1 MNKNLRRLLS
11 LSVIAACAFAPAY
24 AYDMKDEH
32 KHNMQHAVPPGQ
44 YPGGDDSLDFFV
56 GASYTY
62 WVPYQTG
69 MVIGQGRTG
78 AAGNYGNFATP
89 SVEGASGF
97 KVMLGANTQHDAWNV
112 QIEYTWFY
120 RSPGF
125 SANNLKNSVPY
136 TATFNQ
142 TDVLYTELS
151 SKFKNQFNRIDAM
164 VDRSFYAGHYL
175 AFRPWLGL
183 LGAFD
188 YQDLDY
194 NAVASGAQQQ
204 ARFHQDWWGIGPYAG
219 AEATFYFT
227 NEWGLFISSGA
238 SLLLSNHDVRMRLGN
253 VEDGTLSPSV
263 INTKDNFNGVEP
275 MVEAKLGLR
284 WDSNWTDWALR
295 IDVAWEAQT
304 YFNHNGFLPYYSPT
318 GVQGDYSMQ
327 GLTVGVRVN
336 F

>member
-11 LSVIAACAFAPAY
+11 LSVLAACTFAPAY
-24 AYDMKDEH
+24 AYDNKEDH

-44 YPGGDDSLDFFV
+44 YPGGDESLDFFV

-69 MVIGQGRTG
+69 MVIGQGRTSSASQG
-78 AAGNYGNFATP
+78 NTAAP
-89 SVEGASGF
+89 STDGASGF

-112 QIEYTWFY
+112 QLEYTWFY

-125 SANNLKNSVPY
+125 STNKLKNTVHFTP
-136 TATFNQ
+136 TF
-142 TDVLYTELS
+142 DELTPRYS
-151 SKFKNQFNRIDAM
+151 SLESRFQNQFNRIDGM

-194 NAVASGAQQQ
+194 NATTTEGTDLR

-227 NEWGLFISSGA
+227 NDWGLFISTGA
-238 SLLLSNHDVRMRLGN
+238 SLLLSNHDVRQRLGTW
-253 VEDGTLSPSV
+253 DGTTLSPTI
-263 INTKDNFNGVEP
+263 INNSDNFNNVEP

-295 IDVAWEAQT
+295 IDVAWELQT
-304 YFNHNGFLPYYSPT
+304 YFNHNGFLPYYSPV
-318 GVQGDYSMQ
+318 GVNGDYSMQ